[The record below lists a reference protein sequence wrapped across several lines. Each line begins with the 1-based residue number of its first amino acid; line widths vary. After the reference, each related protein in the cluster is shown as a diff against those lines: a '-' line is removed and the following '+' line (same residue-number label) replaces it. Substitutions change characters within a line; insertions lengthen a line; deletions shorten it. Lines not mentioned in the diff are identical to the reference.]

1 MNYFG
6 RTLVAL
12 TALVVA
18 INAQAGEK
26 EKGFVRIF
34 DGQTFTGWEGD
45 TKKTFRIEDGAVV
58 GGTLKARI
66 PHNEFLCTKRRYT
79 NFVLRLE
86 FKLLGKKKAN
96 AGIQIR
102 TERIPNHHEVIGYQA
117 DMGDGWWGSL
127 YDESRRRKVLARA
140 DKKLTDRIVK
150 RNEWN
155 TYEIRCEGRRITLAI
170 NGRQTIDYTEP
181 DPKIP
186 LHGIIGLQIHGGP
199 PSEAW
204 YRDVRIKELP

>member
-1 MNYFG
+1 MKNFG
-6 RTLVAL
+6 RILLVL

-18 INAQAGEK
+18 TSVRAAK
-26 EKGFVRIF
+26 LEKGYVRIF
-34 DGQTFTGWEGD
+34 DGKSFKGWEGD
-45 TKKTFRIEDGAVV
+45 TKKTFRIQDGAVV
-58 GGTLKARI
+58 GGTLKAKI

-86 FKLLGKKKAN
+86 FKLLGQKRAN

-140 DKKLTDRIVK
+140 DKKLTDKLVK
-150 RNEWN
+150 RNDWN
-155 TYEIRCEGRRITLAI
+155 SYEIRCEGKRIRLSI
-170 NGRQTIDYTEP
+170 NGKQTIDYTEP

-204 YRDVRIKELP
+204 YRNVRIKELP